1 VPLAAFL
8 RASVARRPS
17 IASQV
22 EGEDAGA
29 GLVPSAL
36 LVQWGGAESINIT
49 IAARGLG
56 AISTRLLDRLF
67 PFRGS
72 STSGRFKV
80 SC

>member
-1 VPLAAFL
+1 
-8 RASVARRPS
+8 
-17 IASQV
+17 
-22 EGEDAGA
+22 
-29 GLVPSAL
+29 VPSAL

-56 AISTRLLDRLF
+56 AISTQLLDRLF